1 MPLIEFKN
9 VSKSFGDKQ
18 IINHLNL
25 SIEKGET
32 LTIIGGSGSGKSVT
46 LKLLLKLLLP
56 DEGEILFK
64 NKNIDE
70 VTESELREIQA
81 EIGMLFQGAA
91 LFDSLTVE
99 ENVAYP
105 IREHYEYS
113 DGEIKKIVQEKLNL
127 VGLEGTQEM
136 YPADLSGGMKKRV
149 GLARAI
155 ATNPEVI
162 LYDEP
167 TTGLDPA
174 NTNRIDELILQLQ
187 KLLHVTSVVVTHDMK
202 SAFTISN
209 RIALLHNKQI
219 EFVGTV
225 NEVQKSINP
234 IVQNFVQGEI
244 GEL

>member
-1 MPLIEFKN
+1 MTLIEFKN
-9 VSKSFGDKQ
+9 ISKSFGDKQ
-18 IINHLNL
+18 VIDHLNL

-46 LKLLLKLLLP
+46 LKLLLRLLLP
-56 DEGEILFK
+56 DEGEIFFK

-70 VTESELREIQA
+70 VTEIELIEIQA

-91 LFDSLTVE
+91 LFDSLTVA

-113 DGEIKKIVQEKLNL
+113 EGEIKKIVKEKLDL
-127 VGLEGTQEM
+127 VGLDGTQEM

-174 NTNRIDELILQLQ
+174 NTNRINELILHLQ
-187 KLLHVTSVVVTHDMK
+187 ELLQVTSVVVTHDMN
-202 SAFTISN
+202 SAFRVSN
-209 RIALLHNKQI
+209 RIALLHNRKI
-219 EFVGTV
+219 EFVGKV
-225 NEVQKSINP
+225 SEIQKSSNP
-234 IVQNFVQGEI
+234 VVQNFVQGEI
-244 GEL
+244 GET